1 MNPNSY
7 YKINGKKYPVFKTPL
22 EKKVLND
29 LILNDIG
36 VFILNDNGKLKAY
49 NTQSNLPKQF
59 NLFDKLPSLT
69 TTAILKIGLVS
80 VLGIWVY
87 RLGRFTP
94 NLNPFKVDKDYVERM
109 RKKYKDL
116 NSLKYK
122 GTRKSGTGEMKSNAE
137 GETSATLPNGWTIE
151 TPTRN

>member
-22 EKKVLND
+22 ERKVLND

-49 NTQSNLPKQF
+49 NTQSNLPEQF

-69 TTAILKIGLVS
+69 TTTILKMGLFS

-94 NLNPFKVDKDYVERM
+94 NLNPFKVDKDYVEKM

-122 GTRKSGTGEMKSNAE
+122 GTRKESTKGENKEAEFKS
-137 GETSATLPNGWTIE
+137 SATLPNGWTIE